1 LNSVFKK
8 SFTDALNDGPCDDL
22 LQTTTLRTSAVPRSR
37 GGPTVEKLSFHNHT
51 ECVCVDRLEEFMPR
65 DRPSSGNDKDNVGM
79 HGFRG
84 YYRPDA
90 DRYEM

>member
-1 LNSVFKK
+1 
-8 SFTDALNDGPCDDL
+8 
-22 LQTTTLRTSAVPRSR
+22 
-37 GGPTVEKLSFHNHT
+37 VEKLSFHNHT

-65 DRPSSGNDKDNVGM
+65 DRPSAGNDKDAVAG

-90 DRYEM
+90 DRYER